1 MTAEIF
7 QVIVLSMLPFSELR
21 GGLPLAFAFG
31 INPITAFLV
40 AVAANIAVVPL
51 IFLFLDYAHKHFMK
65 IPPYAR
71 LFNHFLERTR
81 RKAEKKLGDL
91 GYFGL
96 LLLVAV
102 PLPVTG
108 AYTGTLAAWFFELDR
123 KKSMMA
129 IAGGVVLAGIIVST
143 VVITGT
149 SAFNLFI
156 K

>member
-1 MTAEIF
+1 MTFEIL
-7 QVIVLSMLPFSELR
+7 QVIILSMLPFSELR
-21 GGLPLAFAFG
+21 GGIPLAVALG
-31 INPITAFLV
+31 INPFLAFII

-51 IFLFLDYAHKHFMK
+51 IFLFLDYMHEHFMK
-65 IPPYAR
+65 IPFYAR
-71 LFNHFLERTR
+71 AFNHFLERAR
-81 RKAEKKLGDL
+81 RKSEKKLGQW

-123 KKSMMA
+123 KKSMMT
-129 IAGGVVLAGIIVST
+129 IAGGVIIAGIIVSA
-143 VVITGT
+143 VILTGAT
-149 SAFNLFI
+149 ALKIFV